1 MPIPKP
7 KKNERKNDFLNRC
20 MADDVMTNEYRIAG
34 QRFAVCN
41 MSFEE
46 TRREEYKAMKEKK
59 ANDNV
64 TKK

>member
-20 MADDVMTNEYRIAG
+20 MTDDVMSNEYRIAG

-41 MSFEE
+41 LSFEE

-59 ANDNV
+59 A
-64 TKK
+64 KQ